1 MAEFIGD
8 GNICE
13 GRVRAVN
20 GNDLAVELPDAPDGL
35 AAPARVDG
43 PAAGDTV
50 MLAVRPEKIE
60 IASEPPPSGTANAMA
75 GEVTEIAY
83 LGSVSTYRVRL
94 DSGKTVVSTQT
105 NRLSHGGTA
114 IDRGARV
121 HLSWPVEASI
131 LLRS

>member
-8 GNICE
+8 VNIFEGHAGAVDGNGI
-13 GRVRAVN
+13 
-20 GNDLAVELPDAPDGL
+20 AVEFADAPAGL
-35 AAPARVDG
+35 AAPARADG
-43 PAAGDTV
+43 PALGDAV
-50 MLAVRPEKIE
+50 SLAVRPEKIE
-60 IASEPPPSGTANAMA
+60 IAPDPPPPGTANAMA
-75 GEVTEIAY
+75 GEVTEIGY

-105 NRLSHGGTA
+105 NRLSQGGAA

>member
-1 MAEFIGD
+1 MAAISWSIRPTRRQGS
-8 GNICE
+8 
-13 GRVRAVN
+13 RH
-20 GNDLAVELPDAPDGL
+20 
-35 AAPARVDG
+35 PARADG
-43 PAAGDTV
+43 PTAGESV
-50 MLAVRPEKIE
+50 LLAVRPEKIE
-60 IASEPPPSGTANAMA
+60 IAPSPSPPGTANAMA

-94 DSGKTVVSTQT
+94 DSGKTVFSTQT
-105 NRLSHGGTA
+105 NRLRHGGAA